1 MPAIKLD
8 EVAAVI
14 TAIGVL
20 TLGLLQIF
28 RRPLQPATKDRVDAS
43 DASDKVA
50 SSAGRVVEASESVM
64 ARMDRQI
71 QQLEAE
77 RLRAQNEIRGLKA
90 DNEALRAENTELRLA
105 LGRVQRECGEIR
117 EKNIELEKRVNA
129 LVRTV
134 DELLARGKGAVETT

>member
-90 DNEALRAENTELRLA
+90 DNEALRAENTCSPHTW
-105 LGRVQRECGEIR
+105 G
-117 EKNIELEKRVNA
+117 
-129 LVRTV
+129 
-134 DELLARGKGAVETT
+134 

>member
-1 MPAIKLD
+1 
-8 EVAAVI
+8 
-14 TAIGVL
+14 
-20 TLGLLQIF
+20 
-28 RRPLQPATKDRVDAS
+28 
-43 DASDKVA
+43 
-50 SSAGRVVEASESVM
+50 M